1 MAPKK
6 TSTKKRS
13 RTQTK
18 PSIPIRYAVV
28 GLGYIAQ
35 VAVLPAFAH
44 AKKNSELAA
53 FISDDPKKL
62 KQLGK
67 QYGIRG
73 LYSYDQYEEC
83 LEREKIDAV
92 YIALPNHLHCEY
104 TTRAAKAGI
113 HVLCEKPMATS
124 VKECETMIR
133 TADHHGIKLMVAYR
147 LHFEEAN
154 LRAIQIVQSG
164 KIGNPRYFQSA
175 FSLPVKDKN
184 NIRLREETGGGTLWD
199 IGIYCLNAAR
209 YLFQAEPLS
218 VYATNAGQGNGK
230 FEEVEEMCAVT
241 LRFPEDRLAS
251 FICSF
256 GAADVSEFRIVGTK
270 GQLRMTSAYEY
281 VEPITHYLT
290 INGKEK
296 KQTFSK
302 RDQFAP
308 QLLKFSDCILNRT
321 IPEPAGDEG
330 LHDVRIIDALYR
342 SAQKGQPV
350 SLKELNR
357 KRRPTMRQNL
367 RRPPVKK
374 PQLVHAQSP
383 SGS

>member
-1 MAPKK
+1 MPPKK
-6 TSTKKRS
+6 PSTRFS
-13 RTQTK
+13 RTRTQ
-18 PSIPIRYAVV
+18 PSQKIRYAIV

-62 KQLGK
+62 KKLGK
-67 QYGIRG
+67 TYGITG

-83 LEREKIDAV
+83 LEQEKIDAV

-104 TTRAAKAGI
+104 TVRAAKKGV
-113 HVLCEKPMATS
+113 HVLCEKPMALS
-124 VKECETMIR
+124 VQECETMIR
-133 TADHHGIKLMVAYR
+133 TADHYGIKLMVAYR

-154 LRAIQIVQSG
+154 LRAIQLVQSG
-164 KIGNPRYFQSA
+164 KIGEPRYFQSA

-199 IGIYCLNAAR
+199 IGIYCLNASR
-209 YLFQAEPLS
+209 YLFHAEPIE
-218 VYATNAGQGNGK
+218 VFATTVGQGRGR
-230 FEEVEEMCAVT
+230 FEEVEEMSAVT
-241 LRFPEDRLAS
+241 LRFPDDQLAS

-256 GAADVSEFRIVGTK
+256 GAADVSEFRVVGTK
-270 GQLRMTSAYEY
+270 GQLRVTSAYEY

-290 INGKEK
+290 VNGKEK
-296 KQTFSK
+296 KQVFSK

-308 QLLKFSDCILNRT
+308 QLVKFSDAIEHNT
-321 IPEPAGDEG
+321 VPEPAGDEG
-330 LHDVRIIDALYR
+330 LHDVRIIEALYR
-342 SAQKGQPV
+342 SAKKGHPI
-350 SLKELNR
+350 SLTKILR
-357 KRRPTMRQNL
+357 KRRPTIQQKL

-374 PQLVHAQSP
+374 PQLIHVRSP
-383 SGS
+383 SG

>member
-1 MAPKK
+1 MGRSSK
-6 TSTKKRS
+6 TTSVSGK
-13 RTQTK
+13 
-18 PSIPIRYAVV
+18 IRYAVV

-44 AKKNSELAA
+44 AKNNSELVAL
-53 FISDDPKKL
+53 ISEDPKKL
-62 KQLGK
+62 NQLGK
-67 QYGIRG
+67 KYGIRG

-83 LEREKIDAV
+83 LRQEKIDAV

-104 TTRAAKAGI
+104 TIRAAKAGV
-113 HVLCEKPMATS
+113 HVLCEKPMAIS

-154 LRAIQIVQSG
+154 LRAIHIVQSG
-164 KIGNPRYFQSA
+164 KIGQPRYFQSA

-209 YLFQAEPLS
+209 NLFQAEPIQ
-218 VYATNAGQGNGK
+218 VFANTAGQGVGR
-230 FEEVEEMCAVT
+230 FEEVEEMSAVT
-241 LRFPEDRLAS
+241 LRFPDDRLAS

-270 GQLRMTSAYEY
+270 GQLRVTSAYEY

-290 INGKEK
+290 IDGKEK

-308 QLLKFSDCILNRT
+308 QLLKFSDSLLNDT
-321 IPEPAGDEG
+321 VPEPSGDEG
-330 LHDVRIIDALYR
+330 LHDVRIIEALYR

-350 SLKELNR
+350 PLKVFNR
-357 KRRPTMRQNL
+357 KQRPTVRQSL

-374 PQLVHAQSP
+374 PQLVHARSP

>member
-1 MAPKK
+1 MARLPKS
-6 TSTKKRS
+6 TSDSGK
-13 RTQTK
+13 
-18 PSIPIRYAVV
+18 IRYAVV

-35 VAVLPAFAH
+35 VAILPAFAH
-44 AKKNSELAA
+44 AKKNSELVAL
-53 FISDDPKKL
+53 ISEDPEKL
-62 KQLGK
+62 KQLSKKYDIKG
-67 QYGIRG
+67 R
-73 LYSYDQYEEC
+73 YSYDQYEEC
-83 LEREKIDAV
+83 LRQEQIDAV

-104 TTRAAKAGI
+104 TIRAAKAGV

-133 TADHHGIKLMVAYR
+133 TADHYGIKLMVAYR
-147 LHFEEAN
+147 LHFEETN

-199 IGIYCLNAAR
+199 IGIYCVNAAR
-209 YLFQAEPLS
+209 NLFQAEPIS
-218 VYATNAGQGNGK
+218 VFANTAGKGIGR

-241 LRFPEDRLAS
+241 LRFPNDRLAT

-270 GQLRMTSAYEY
+270 GQLRVTSAYEY
-281 VEPITHYLT
+281 VEPITHHLT

-296 KQTFSK
+296 TQTFSK

-308 QLLKFSDCILNRT
+308 QLLKFSESLLNDT
-321 IPEPAGDEG
+321 IPEPSGDEG

-342 SAQKGQPV
+342 SAQKDQPV
-350 SLKELNR
+350 SLKKLQR
-357 KRRPTMRQNL
+357 KRRPTLRQNL

-374 PQLVHAQSP
+374 PKLVHARSP
-383 SGS
+383 SG

>member
-1 MAPKK
+1 MARSQKSASK
-6 TSTKKRS
+6 TRK
-13 RTQTK
+13 
-18 PSIPIRYAVV
+18 IRYAVV

-44 AKKNSELAA
+44 AKKNSELVAL
-53 FISDDPKKL
+53 ISQDQKKL
-62 KQLGK
+62 KQLGQK
-67 QYGIRG
+67 YGIRG

-83 LEREKIDAV
+83 LQQEEIDAV

-104 TTRAAKAGI
+104 TTRAAKAGV
-113 HVLCEKPMATS
+113 HVLCEKPLATS
-124 VKECETMIR
+124 VKECEIMIR
-133 TADHHGIKLMVAYR
+133 TADHHRVQLMVAYR
-147 LHFEEAN
+147 LHYEEAN

-175 FSLPVKDKN
+175 FSLPVEDKN

-209 YLFQAEPLS
+209 NLFQAEPHE
-218 VYATNAGQGNGK
+218 VFATTAGQGNGQ
-230 FEEVEEMCAVT
+230 FQEVEEMAAVT
-241 LRFPEDRLAS
+241 LKFPDDRLAS

-270 GQLRMTSAYEY
+270 GQLRVTSAYEY

-296 KQTFSK
+296 QQTFSK

-308 QLLKFSDCILNRT
+308 QLVKFSECLLNDT
-321 IPEPAGDEG
+321 VPEPAGDEG
-330 LHDVRIIDALYR
+330 LHDIRIIEALYR

-350 SLKELNR
+350 SLQEVER
-357 KRRPTMRQNL
+357 KRRPTLRQNV

-374 PQLVHAQSP
+374 PQLVNAQSP
-383 SGS
+383 SG

>member
-1 MAPKK
+1 MAR
-6 TSTKKRS
+6 STK
-13 RTQTK
+13 RTSGSK
-18 PSIPIRYAVV
+18 KIRYAVV

-44 AKKNSELAA
+44 AKKNSQLAA
-53 FISDDPKKL
+53 LISDDPQKL
-62 KQLGK
+62 KQLGA
-67 QYGIRG
+67 QYGING

-83 LEREKIDAV
+83 LEKEEIDAV

-104 TTRAAKAGI
+104 TVRAAETGV
-113 HVLCEKPMATS
+113 HVLCEKPMALS

-133 TADHHGIKLMVAYR
+133 TADHYGVKLMVAYR

-154 LRAIQIVQSG
+154 LRAIHMVQSG
-164 KIGNPRYFQSA
+164 KIGTPRYFQSA
-175 FSLPVKDKN
+175 FSLPVKDKQ

-209 YLFQAEPLS
+209 NLFHAEPLEVFAS
-218 VYATNAGQGNGK
+218 TAGKGIDR
-230 FEEVEEMCAVT
+230 FDEVEEMSAVM
-241 LRFPEDRLAS
+241 LRFPDDRLAT

-256 GAADVSEFRIVGTK
+256 GAADVSEFRIVGTT
-270 GQLRMTSAYEY
+270 GQLRVTSAYEY

-290 INGKEK
+290 LNGKEK
-296 KQTFSK
+296 KHTFSK

-308 QLLKFSDCILNRT
+308 QLLKFSDSILKDRV
-321 IPEPAGDEG
+321 PEPAGDEG
-330 LHDVRIIDALYR
+330 LHDVRIIEALYR

-350 SLKELNR
+350 PVKEVER
-357 KRRPTMRQNL
+357 KRRPTLRQNL

-374 PQLVHAQSP
+374 PRLIHAQSP
-383 SGS
+383 SG

>member
-1 MAPKK
+1 MARSPKR
-6 TSTKKRS
+6 TSGTKK
-13 RTQTK
+13 
-18 PSIPIRYAVV
+18 IRYAVV

-44 AKKNSELAA
+44 AKKNSVLAA
-53 FISDDPKKL
+53 LISDEPKKL
-62 KQLGK
+62 RQLGAK
-67 QYGIRG
+67 YGING

-83 LEREKIDAV
+83 LEKEEIEAV

-104 TTRAAKAGI
+104 TVRAAKRGV
-113 HVLCEKPMATS
+113 HVLCEKPMALS

-133 TADHHGIKLMVAYR
+133 TADHYGVKLMVAYQ

-154 LRAIQIVQSG
+154 LRAIHMVQSG
-164 KIGNPRYFQSA
+164 KIGTPRYFQSA
-175 FSLPVKDKN
+175 FSLPVKDKQ
-184 NIRLREETGGGTLWD
+184 NIRLREATGGGTLWD

-209 YLFQAEPLS
+209 NVFHAEPYEVFAS
-218 VYATNAGQGNGK
+218 TAGKGFDQ
-230 FEEVEEMCAVT
+230 FEEVEEMSAVM
-241 LRFPEDRLAS
+241 LRFPDDRLAT

-270 GQLRMTSAYEY
+270 GQLRVTSAYEY

-290 INGKEK
+290 VNGKEK
-296 KQTFSK
+296 EHTFSK

-308 QLLKFSDCILNRT
+308 QLLKFSDSILKDT
-321 IPEPAGDEG
+321 VPEPAGDEG
-330 LHDVRIIDALYR
+330 LHDVRIIEALYR

-350 SLKELNR
+350 PVKEVER
-357 KRRPTMRQNL
+357 KRRPTLRQNL

-374 PQLVHAQSP
+374 PKLIHAQSP
-383 SGS
+383 SG

>member
-1 MAPKK
+1 MARSPKR
-6 TSTKKRS
+6 TSGTRK
-13 RTQTK
+13 
-18 PSIPIRYAVV
+18 IRYAVV

-44 AKKNSELAA
+44 AKKNSVLAA
-53 FISDDPKKL
+53 LISDDPKKL
-62 KQLGK
+62 KELGGK
-67 QYGIRG
+67 YGING
-73 LYSYDQYEEC
+73 LYSYEQYEEC
-83 LEREKIDAV
+83 LEKEEIDAV

-104 TTRAAKAGI
+104 TVRAAKAGV
-113 HVLCEKPMATS
+113 HVLCEKPMALS

-133 TADHHGIKLMVAYR
+133 TADHHDVKLMVAYR

-154 LRAIQIVQSG
+154 LRAIQMVQSG
-164 KIGNPRYFQSA
+164 KIGAPRYFQSA

-209 YLFQAEPLS
+209 NLFQAEPIQMF
-218 VYATNAGQGNGK
+218 AHTAGQGNGR
-230 FEEVEEMCAVT
+230 FDEVEEMSAVT
-241 LRFPEDRLAS
+241 LQFPDDRLAT

-270 GQLRMTSAYEY
+270 GQLRVTSAYEY

-290 INGKEK
+290 VNGKEK
-296 KQTFSK
+296 KHTFSK

-308 QLLKFSDCILNRT
+308 QLLKFSDCIVNDT
-321 IPEPAGDEG
+321 VPEPAGDEG
-330 LHDVRIIDALYR
+330 LHDVRIIEALYR
-342 SAQKGQPV
+342 SAHKGQPV
-350 SLKELNR
+350 PLKGVER
-357 KRRPTMRQNL
+357 KRRPTLRQSL

-374 PQLVHAQSP
+374 PRLIHAQSP

>member
-1 MAPKK
+1 MSSKK
-6 TSTKKRS
+6 PSTKGSRTSTH
-13 RTQTK
+13 
-18 PSIPIRYAVV
+18 PSNKIRYAVV

-53 FISDDPKKL
+53 FISDDPQKL
-62 KQLGK
+62 KQLGRK
-67 QYGIRG
+67 YGING

-83 LEREKIDAV
+83 LEREEIDAV

-104 TTRAAKAGI
+104 TVRAAKSGV
-113 HVLCEKPMATS
+113 HVLCEKPMALS

-154 LRAIQIVQSG
+154 LRAIKLVQSG
-164 KIGNPRYFQSA
+164 KIGEPRYFQSA

-199 IGIYCLNAAR
+199 IGIYCLNAVR
-209 YLFQAEPLS
+209 NLFQAEPVEVFAS
-218 VYATNAGQGNGK
+218 TSGQGTGR
-230 FEEVEEMCAVT
+230 FQEVEEMCAVM
-241 LRFPEDRLAS
+241 LRFPDDRLAS

-270 GQLRMTSAYEY
+270 GQLRLTSAYEY

-290 INGKEK
+290 VNGKEK
-296 KQTFSK
+296 KQVFSK

-308 QLLKFSDCILNRT
+308 QLLKFSDAIVNDT
-321 IPEPAGDEG
+321 VPEPAGDEG
-330 LHDVRIIDALYR
+330 LHDVRIIEALYR
-342 SAQKGQPV
+342 SAEKGQPV
-350 SLKELNR
+350 SLKEILR
-357 KRRPTMRQNL
+357 KRRPTVRQNL

-374 PQLVHAQSP
+374 PQLVHASSP
-383 SGS
+383 SG

>member
-1 MAPKK
+1 M
-6 TSTKKRS
+6 
-13 RTQTK
+13 
-18 PSIPIRYAVV
+18 
-28 GLGYIAQ
+28 AQ

-53 FISDDPKKL
+53 FISDDSKKL
-62 KQLGK
+62 KQLGRK
-67 QYGIRG
+67 YGITG

-104 TTRAAKAGI
+104 TVRAAKSGV
-113 HVLCEKPMATS
+113 HVLREKPMALS
-124 VKECETMIR
+124 DKECEAMIR

-154 LRAIQIVQSG
+154 LRAIQLVQSG
-164 KIGNPRYFQSA
+164 KIGEPRYFQSA

-199 IGIYCLNAAR
+199 IGIYCLNASR
-209 YLFQAEPLS
+209 NLFHAEPIE
-218 VYATNAGQGNGK
+218 VFATTVGQGRGR
-230 FEEVEEMCAVT
+230 FEEVEEMSAVT
-241 LRFPEDRLAS
+241 LRFPDNRLGS

-270 GQLRMTSAYEY
+270 GQLRVTSAYEY

-290 INGKEK
+290 VNGKEK
-296 KQTFSK
+296 KHVFSK

-308 QLLKFSDCILNRT
+308 QLLKFSDAIVNNT
-321 IPEPAGDEG
+321 VPEPAGDEG
-330 LHDVRIIDALYR
+330 LHDVRIIEALYR
-342 SAQKGQPV
+342 SAEIGQPV
-350 SLKELNR
+350 SLKGILR
-357 KRRPTMRQNL
+357 KRRPTVRQNL

-374 PQLVHAQSP
+374 PQLVHARSP
-383 SGS
+383 SG